1 MKLKLVKKS
10 VAKAVA
16 PKATPVAA
24 KTAPK
29 AKGTVPNSHLYRH
42 NLEAKGIALTAA
54 GGWVS
59 RRVNKAA
66 ITTLIDKAKELASR
80 PKAFRRMIAEGERGV
95 LILKTKEAVLMRKV
109 TKIGPSLFSLPS
121 GIVDTAVF
129 PEDIARFV
137 SQATLIAGLR
147 KDGVG
152 CKVFFK
158 TAKKE
163 AEGVT
168 FGKPVKFNSMVVKT
182 PNGWDVVDFEL
193 VTNKFNSATR
203 SSLVSD
209 NLPVKG
215 LLPAKV

>member
-16 PKATPVAA
+16 PKAAPVATKA
-24 KTAPK
+24 APK

-42 NLEAKGIALTAA
+42 NLDSKGLALTASGA
-54 GGWVS
+54 WVS

-66 ITTLIDKAKELASR
+66 VTTLIEKAKELASR
-80 PKAFRRMIAEGERGV
+80 PKAFKRMVAEGEKGV

-109 TKIGPSLFSLPS
+109 TKIGPSLFHLPS

-129 PEDIARFV
+129 PDDIARFV
-137 SQATLIAGLR
+137 SRTNLINGLR

-168 FGKPVKFNSMVVKT
+168 FGKPVKFNSMVVKS
-182 PNGWDVVDFEL
+182 PIGWDIVDFEL
-193 VTNKFNSATR
+193 VTNKFNTTTR

-209 NLPVKG
+209 SLPVKG